1 MMSQT
6 RLSLYGPNHR
16 NCYATL
22 HWSLLGLL
30 NLTKFGEN
38 ILGVLGQKLGQVLGV
53 LEWEVGE
60 HK

>member
-1 MMSQT
+1 
-6 RLSLYGPNHR
+6 LSLYGPNHR